1 MKDAPD
7 IAAADSSE
15 REANAN
21 LNAYIVYE
29 DVLTGKK
36 AKGTCDVLAERLGP
50 GWSIDIK
57 MASFKALSA
66 PRLRRMAAATAAKAH
81 LVIFSCHDR
90 PLPREVSKWVERCLI
105 RPVRPA
111 ALVAIVTCAPPPIAS
126 QPAVETYLSGLARQ
140 RGLQFFSH
148 QHSLE
153 AETLADR
160 LTTFTP

>member
-7 IAAADSSE
+7 IATVE

-29 DVLTGKK
+29 DLVTGKK

-50 GWSIDIK
+50 GWKIDIE
-57 MASFKALSA
+57 MASFKALST

-90 PLPREVSKWVERCLI
+90 PLPRAVSKWVEKCLI

-111 ALVAIVTCAPPPIAS
+111 ALVAIVTCAPRPIA
-126 QPAVETYLSGLARQ
+126 PPPVVETYLSRLARR
-140 RGLQFFSH
+140 RGMQFFSH

-160 LTTFTP
+160 LTPLTP